1 MEIPPGGTVATQ
13 GNAPA
18 GAGSVYIAHKRRPE
32 GAEQAC
38 GAGAAG
44 TQRLK
49 PSPGHESEPV
59 SDDKDWEIP
68 PELQPDPDDYSF
80 DLDHALEAVVG
91 LSAVV
96 PADAF
101 TAGTLGTER
110 MGSGVVIR
118 EDGLVL
124 TIGYLITEAEQV
136 WLRSLA
142 GRPTPAHALAYDQE
156 TGFGLVQ
163 ALGRLGLPTIPI
175 GRSDALRVG
184 DSTVVA
190 SGGGRQHA
198 IASKVVA
205 RQEFAGYWEYL
216 LDDAIFTAPAHPF
229 WGGAA
234 LIGGEGKLVG
244 IGSLLVQRGDA
255 QGRRLDIN
263 MCVPIDHLTPILND
277 LLTYGRV
284 NKPSRPW
291 LGMYAAEQEEGVVV
305 VGLAKGGPAEKAG
318 VQVGDRVLAVGED
331 ESSDLATLWQTVW
344 SAGTAGAE
352 VRLSL
357 VRDEITTTV
366 AVRSADRAQ
375 FLRSPTL
382 H

>member
-1 MEIPPGGTVATQ
+1 M
-13 GNAPA
+13 
-18 GAGSVYIAHKRRPE
+18 
-32 GAEQAC
+32 
-38 GAGAAG
+38 
-44 TQRLK
+44 
-49 PSPGHESEPV
+49 
-59 SDDKDWEIP
+59 SDDKDWQIP

-80 DLDHALEAVVG
+80 DLDRALESVVG
-91 LSAVV
+91 LSAAV

-101 TAGTLGTER
+101 TAATLGTER

-124 TIGYLITEAEQV
+124 TIGYLTTEAESV
-136 WLRSLA
+136 WLRANSGA
-142 GRPTPAHALAYDQE
+142 RTPAHPLAYDQE

-163 ALGRLGLPTIPI
+163 ALGRLGLPALSL
-175 GRSDALRVG
+175 GRSDSLRVG
-184 DSTVVA
+184 DATVVA

-234 LIGGEGKLVG
+234 LISGEGKLVG
-244 IGSLLVQRGDA
+244 VGSLLVQRGDA
-255 QGRRLDIN
+255 KGRRLDIN
-263 MCVPIDHLTPILND
+263 MCVPIDHLTPILKD

-291 LGMYAAEQEEGVVV
+291 LGMYAAEQDEGVVV

-318 VQVGDRVLAVGED
+318 VQVGDRVLAVGEE

-352 VRLSL
+352 VRLKVARDDL
-357 VRDEITTTV
+357 VATV

-375 FLRSPTL
+375 FLRAPTL